1 MKSEKSVRTPADGVG
16 QKKVRRGF
24 TLVEVMVAVAVLGLV
39 AAGSLRLSALSL
51 RGLSD
56 VRQAREDL
64 ALSRSYWIAADSG
77 ALENRGREKDA
88 SWEVETFDFP
98 GQRGLPP
105 AYRVKKVILL
115 PAELSGGRIPGKRNS
130 IVLYVPELKL
140 VKGRKE

>member
-1 MKSEKSVRTPADGVG
+1 M
-16 QKKVRRGF
+16 KKVLSIQRRGF

-56 VRQAREDL
+56 VRRGREDL

-77 ALENRGREKDA
+77 ALESRGSEKNA
-88 SWEVETFDFP
+88 SWEIETFDFS

-105 AYRVKKVILL
+105 GYRCKKVILL
-115 PAELSGGRIPGKRNS
+115 PAEPSGGRIPGKQNS

-140 VKGRKE
+140 MKGRK

>member
-1 MKSEKSVRTPADGVG
+1 MREVRSI
-16 QKKVRRGF
+16 RRPGF

-56 VRQAREDL
+56 VRQGRENL

-88 SWEVETFDFP
+88 SWEVETYDFP

-105 AYRVKKVILL
+105 GYRCKKVILL
-115 PAELSGGRIPGKRNS
+115 PAEPSGGRIPGKQNS

>member
-1 MKSEKSVRTPADGVG
+1 MRSIRHP
-16 QKKVRRGF
+16 GF

-56 VRQAREDL
+56 VRQGRENL

-77 ALENRGREKDA
+77 ALGNRGREKYA
-88 SWEVETFDFP
+88 SWEVETYDFP
-98 GQRGLPP
+98 GQKGLPP
-105 AYRVKKVILL
+105 GYRCKKVILL
-115 PAELSGGRIPGKRNS
+115 PAEPSGGRIPGKQNS

-140 VKGRKE
+140 MKGRKK

>member
-1 MKSEKSVRTPADGVG
+1 M
-16 QKKVRRGF
+16 KKVFSIQRRGF

-51 RGLSD
+51 RGLRD
-56 VRQAREDL
+56 VRRGREDL

-88 SWEVETFDFP
+88 SWEMETFDFP

>member
-1 MKSEKSVRTPADGVG
+1 M
-16 QKKVRRGF
+16 KKVLSIQRRGF

-51 RGLSD
+51 RGLND
-56 VRQAREDL
+56 VRQGRENL

-115 PAELSGGRIPGKRNS
+115 PAEPSGGRIPGKQNS

-140 VKGRKE
+140 MKGRKE

>member
-1 MKSEKSVRTPADGVG
+1 MKEMSLRL
-16 QKKVRRGF
+16 RGF

-39 AAGSLRLSALSL
+39 AAGSLRLSVLSL
-51 RGLSD
+51 RGLAD
-56 VRQAREDL
+56 VRQGRENL

-77 ALENRGREKDA
+77 SLGSRGRGKDA
-88 SWEVETFDFP
+88 SWETETFDFP

-105 AYRVKKVILL
+105 GYRCKKVILL
-115 PAELSGGRIPGKRNS
+115 PAEPSGGRIPGKQNS